1 MAELFDF
8 QNVIGAAKGDSAHM
22 LGKFLYF
29 SLSSVLVEK
38 EKLTQ
43 LCEDLGIPYSGGNRV
58 SVSDAFR
65 SATGDIK
72 RRIVTKRG
80 GEQRIYQVYCRDN
93 EPTPGILSRELVKE
107 TVNQT
112 TNQYEKLANVSYDK
126 QDRVFRNDNLAYDPD
141 IDVLGLCC
149 KAEELFELYQRCANR
164 KQIETICTGYLRS
177 LEATKQSGNGH
188 LYFVPRTFMERVDAF
203 ETFITLLNQQNQND
217 AVLTVN
223 SFYIIDDAKQRDKM
237 AEEFYL
243 AVKKE
248 IAEYQ
253 DKADYFI
260 KSGCQS
266 PAVLERWALKIG
278 ALEEKKRHYEDVL
291 RRELTGL
298 DDEFSTLQFLGQE
311 LSARANDIRF
321 RKAA

>member
-1 MAELFDF
+1 MPTPDDALSQTDAQFFGHLGAGMA
-8 QNVIGAAKGDSAHM
+8 M
-22 LGKFLYF
+22 LGHQLHRSGLERLDVSRRRDALFPVCSHFLAADALLLTNSQLKTISQMSISTVAAISPEILALF
-29 SLSSVLVEK
+29 TKGAVTLGLIMASAAGLNAAGRVE
-38 EKLTQ
+38 E
-43 LCEDLGIPYSGGNRV
+43 
-58 SVSDAFR
+58 DAFM
-65 SATGDIK
+65 
-72 RRIVTKRG
+72 V
-80 GEQRIYQVYCRDN
+80 
-93 EPTPGILSRELVKE
+93 
-107 TVNQT
+107 
-112 TNQYEKLANVSYDK
+112 
-126 QDRVFRNDNLAYDPD
+126 
-141 IDVLGLCC
+141 
-149 KAEELFELYQRCANR
+149 ELYR

-177 LEATKQSGNGH
+177 SEATKQSGNGH
-188 LYFVPRTFMERVDAF
+188 LYFVPRTFMAKVDAF

>member
-1 MAELFDF
+1 MAKMFDF
-8 QNVIGAAKGDSAHM
+8 KNVIGAADGDETHV

-29 SLSSVLVEK
+29 SLSSILIEK
-38 EKLTQ
+38 GELSQ
-43 LCEDLGIPYSGGNRV
+43 LCTDLGIPYSGGSRV

-65 SATGDIK
+65 SATGDIRARVVA
-72 RRIVTKRG
+72 RRY
-80 GEQRIYQVYCRDN
+80 GEQQIYQVYCRDN
-93 EPTPGILSRELVKE
+93 ERTPGVLSRELVKE
-107 TVNQT
+107 TVNQQ

-126 QDRVFRNDNLAYDPD
+126 QDCVFRSDNLAYDPD
-141 IDVLGLCC
+141 IDVLGLCR

-188 LYFVPRTFMERVDAF
+188 LYFVPRTYMEKVDVL
-203 ETFITLLNQQNQND
+203 EEFITLLNGQTQND
-217 AVLTVN
+217 ATLFVN

-237 AEEFYL
+237 AEEFYS

-260 KSGCQS
+260 KNGCQS

-278 ALEEKKRHYEDVL
+278 ALEEKKRHYEEVL

-298 DDEFSTLQFLGQE
+298 DDEFSALQFLGQE
-311 LSARANDIRF
+311 LSARARNIRVQ
-321 RKAA
+321 KAA